1 MVVSFPHL
9 REVNLGSVRLSQR
22 DVEVVPLE
30 RITRFYLANH
40 FLLHK
45 AEKQDLVDVVR
56 AKQVVDD
63 LGAFMNVEHTTILLK
78 SETT

>member
-1 MVVSFPHL
+1 
-9 REVNLGSVRLSQR
+9 
-22 DVEVVPLE
+22 VVPLE

>member
-1 MVVSFPHL
+1 M
-9 REVNLGSVRLSQR
+9 SQR

>member
-9 REVNLGSVRLSQR
+9 REVNLGGVRLSQR